1 MSLYSQLF
9 DEDENADK
17 LLDILKAERD
27 WFGRFRDIHVNANG
41 EYIYVLTRCGGP
53 NRDMYAKEW
62 HDIQSHPQYLKDY
75 DDEYDNTY
83 ACIEF
88 KTPED
93 SLEFTKSI
101 STGSNPLTLQEL
113 FEKEMKEMDIPGS
126 DAEKRAK
133 KIAEQIQ
140 KGMNENPDGGI
151 IWM

>member
-9 DEDENADK
+9 GEDKNADK
-17 LLDILKAERD
+17 LLDILKVERD
-27 WFGRFRDIHVNANG
+27 WFGRFRDIHVNADG
-41 EYIYVLTRCGGP
+41 KCIYVLTRIGGY
-53 NRDMYAKEW
+53 NRGRYEKEW
-62 HDIQSHPQYLKDY
+62 DYIQKHPQYLRNCDDAY
-75 DDEYDNTY
+75 DDSY
-83 ACIEF
+83 AYIEF

-140 KGMNENPDGGI
+140 NGMNENPDGGI